1 MNFHAVSHSFPH
13 RGPGASRARTRWQP
27 YASNVTLSAISR
39 SPSVYLHTPASSVS
53 SNSPQTIHLP
63 PICDHERPKA
73 PLPPTPLANSLRE
86 SQRAKYA
93 AKLVGKSSPS
103 SSQSHSSP
111 YRSAARATL
120 SASSLQS
127 HSSRGADR
135 VLCNRMSYPSP
146 YVCVSSG
153 SRMLVIQI
161 KRSKPCAKPGIQRT
175 SRPSSLHVPAKPS
188 VPSPNR
194 LPHSPNALPLLL
206 RSRPGF
212 RRCLLPATRNSPPPS
227 RPRATRRPPRRQA
240 DASHIRRRPM
250 DPPGAT

>member
-1 MNFHAVSHSFPH
+1 MRSPILFPIVVLAPLAPGPAGSPMPPTSRYQPSQDLPQSIYTLLPLLFPPIPPRPFTSLPFAITNDPRPLSHQRHSPIPSGSPRGQNMPLDLSVSHRPPH
-13 RGPGASRARTRWQP
+13 PTTILLRVVQPLEPRSASRVCSPIQLEALIVSCCRW
-27 YASNVTLSAISR
+27 
-39 SPSVYLHTPASSVS
+39 
-53 SNSPQTIHLP
+53 
-63 PICDHERPKA
+63 
-73 PLPPTPLANSLRE
+73 
-86 SQRAKYA
+86 
-93 AKLVGKSSPS
+93 
-103 SSQSHSSP
+103 
-111 YRSAARATL
+111 
-120 SASSLQS
+120 
-127 HSSRGADR
+127 
-135 VLCNRMSYPSP
+135 MSYPSP

-153 SRMLVIQI
+153 SRMRVIQI